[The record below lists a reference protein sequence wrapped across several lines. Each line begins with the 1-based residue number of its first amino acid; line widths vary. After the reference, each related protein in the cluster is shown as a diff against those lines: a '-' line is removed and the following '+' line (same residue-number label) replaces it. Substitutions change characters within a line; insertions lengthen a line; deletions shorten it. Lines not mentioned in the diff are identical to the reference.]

1 MKKGDIMLDTN
12 YIDIGYDT
20 CKYTVDGI
28 TTTAIIKE
36 VTDGYLSV
44 KPISKTNH
52 KDIYETNL
60 DTTFVGE
67 TFSSE
72 CYEHINLEIWMDG
85 RGCDN
90 SAIGV
95 SGCYE
100 PYTMLMTEVA

>member
-1 MKKGDIMLDTN
+1 MLDTS
-12 YIDIGYDT
+12 YIEVGYDT
-20 CKYTVDGI
+20 CKYTIDGI

-36 VTDGYLSV
+36 ITPNYLSV
-44 KPISKTNH
+44 KPISRMGKGV
-52 KDIYETNL
+52 YESNL
-60 DTTFVGE
+60 DTTFVGQ
-67 TFSSE
+67 TFSSD
-72 CYEHINLEIWMDG
+72 CYDAIDLEIWMDG

>member
-1 MKKGDIMLDTN
+1 MLDTS
-12 YIDIGYDT
+12 YIEVGYDT
-20 CKYTVDGI
+20 CKYTIDGI

-36 VTDGYLSV
+36 VTHHHIAV
-44 KPISKTNH
+44 KPISRLGKNVF
-52 KDIYETNL
+52 ETNL
-60 DTTFVGE
+60 DTTFIGQI
-67 TFSSE
+67 FSSD
-72 CYEHINLEIWMDG
+72 CYDAIDLEIWMDG

>member
-1 MKKGDIMLDTN
+1 MLDTS
-12 YIDIGYDT
+12 YIDVGYDT

-36 VTDGYLSV
+36 VTPNYLSV
-44 KPISKTNH
+44 KPISRLGKNVF
-52 KDIYETNL
+52 ETNL
-60 DTTFVGE
+60 STDFVGQ
-67 TFSSE
+67 TFSSD
-72 CYEHINLEIWMDG
+72 CYDAIDLEIWMDG

>member
-1 MKKGDIMLDTN
+1 MKKGEIMLDTN
-12 YIDIGYDT
+12 YIEVGYDT
-20 CKYTVDGI
+20 CKYTIDGI

-36 VTDGYLSV
+36 VTPHHLSV

-52 KDIYETNL
+52 KDMYETNL

-67 TFSSE
+67 TFSSD
-72 CYEHINLEIWMDG
+72 CYDAIDLEIWMDG

-100 PYTMLMTEVA
+100 PYTRLVA

>member
-1 MKKGDIMLDTN
+1 MLDTS
-12 YIDIGYDT
+12 YIDVGYDT

-44 KPISKTNH
+44 KPISKMGKNV
-52 KDIYETNL
+52 YETNL
-60 DTTFVGE
+60 DITFEGE
-67 TFSSE
+67 TFSSD
-72 CYEHINLEIWMDG
+72 CYDAIDLEIWMDG

-100 PYTMLMTEVA
+100 PYTRLVA

>member
-1 MKKGDIMLDTN
+1 MLDTS
-12 YIDIGYDT
+12 YIDVGYDT

-44 KPISKTNH
+44 KPISKMGKNV
-52 KDIYETNL
+52 YETNL

-67 TFSSE
+67 TFSSD
-72 CYEHINLEIWMDG
+72 CYDAIDLEIWMDG

-100 PYTMLMTEVA
+100 PYTRLVA

>member
-1 MKKGDIMLDTN
+1 MLDTT
-12 YIDIGYDT
+12 YIEVGYDT
-20 CKYTVDGI
+20 CKYTIDGI

-36 VTDGYLSV
+36 VTPNYLSV
-44 KPISKTNH
+44 KPISRLGKNVF
-52 KDIYETNL
+52 ETNL
-60 DTTFVGE
+60 STDFVGQ
-67 TFSSE
+67 TFSSD
-72 CYEHINLEIWMDG
+72 CYDAIDLEIWMDG

>member
-1 MKKGDIMLDTN
+1 MLDTS
-12 YIDIGYDT
+12 YIDVGYDT

-36 VTDGYLSV
+36 VTDGYLTV
-44 KPISKTNH
+44 KPMSKMGKNV
-52 KDIYETNL
+52 YETNL

-67 TFSSE
+67 TFSSD
-72 CYEHINLEIWMDG
+72 CYDAIDLEIWMDG

-100 PYTMLMTEVA
+100 PYTRLVA

>member
-1 MKKGDIMLDTN
+1 MLDTN
-12 YIDIGYDT
+12 YIEVGYDT
-20 CKYTVDGI
+20 CKYTIDGI

-36 VTDGYLSV
+36 VTPNYLSV
-44 KPISKTNH
+44 KPISKMGKNV
-52 KDIYETNL
+52 YETNL

-72 CYEHINLEIWMDG
+72 CYESMNLEIWMDG

-100 PYTMLMTEVA
+100 PYTRLVA

>member
-1 MKKGDIMLDTN
+1 MLDTN

>member
-1 MKKGDIMLDTN
+1 MLDTS
-12 YIDIGYDT
+12 YIEVGYDT

-44 KPISKTNH
+44 KPISKMGKNV
-52 KDIYETNL
+52 YETNL

-67 TFSSE
+67 TFSSD
-72 CYEHINLEIWMDG
+72 CYDAINLEIWMDG

-100 PYTMLMTEVA
+100 PYTRLVA

>member
-1 MKKGDIMLDTN
+1 MLDTS
-12 YIDIGYDT
+12 YIEVGYDT
-20 CKYTVDGI
+20 CKYTIDGI

-36 VTDGYLSV
+36 VTPNYLSV
-44 KPISKTNH
+44 KPISRLGK
-52 KDIYETNL
+52 YVFETNL
-60 DTTFVGE
+60 STDFVGQ
-67 TFSSE
+67 TFSSD
-72 CYEHINLEIWMDG
+72 CYDAIDLEIWMDG

>member
-1 MKKGDIMLDTN
+1 MLDTN

-28 TTTAIIKE
+28 TTTAIINE

-67 TFSSE
+67 TFSSD
-72 CYEHINLEIWMDG
+72 CYDAIDLEIWMDG

-100 PYTMLMTEVA
+100 PYTRLVA